1 MFDVESV
8 VLASICNVKRPKVQ
22 HSKDSKGVNHSETMK
37 YIFALT
43 DDKHS
48 KIAGPHLTWGLD
60 FNQGQNA
67 ALIHKIIFR
76 RDYFVIWM
84 RHISILSHKVMWP
97 RIFLYVWQKYRNA
110 SSQNS
115 YCTANIVH
123 CKIWKEWCPQLRTK
137 KKKKKMRRSNR
148 NLIQSYCP
156 NTSSEAAVENLAQLA
171 LNKTHFP
178 DCNRGAEEVFSFL
191 LLQGEVDYCFRTN
204 PSQPLAVWETTA
216 ESHLVAERRSSH
228 YCARNFNLR
237 LPLLLLTACCS
248 PPPLSPVPGSAR
260 NQTLAGSK

>member
-48 KIAGPHLTWGLD
+48 KSAGPHLTWGLD

-97 RIFLYVWQKYRNA
+97 QIFLYVRQKYRNA

-115 YCTANIVH
+115 YCTGNLVQNMKRMMSTAANQEKKNEAI
-123 CKIWKEWCPQLRTK
+123 KPQFDSELLPEHILWGGGGELGSARPQQDTFSWLQQ
-137 KKKKKMRRSNR
+137 RS
-148 NLIQSYCP
+148 
-156 NTSSEAAVENLAQLA
+156 
-171 LNKTHFP
+171 
-178 DCNRGAEEVFSFL
+178 RGGFFLFAPPGWSRL
-191 LLQGEVDYCFRTN
+191 LLQD
-204 PSQPLAVWETTA
+204 
-216 ESHLVAERRSSH
+216 
-228 YCARNFNLR
+228 
-237 LPLLLLTACCS
+237 
-248 PPPLSPVPGSAR
+248 
-260 NQTLAGSK
+260 